1 MSNLFI
7 NRTLLI
13 QLLFLPTIFFIS
25 DISVSGDIEKYS
37 GPGDNKDGYDNKNY
51 VTQSVSLEDRK
62 GVKADLIKYVTM
74 KQLGLP
80 ALEVPENNPIT
91 REKIELGRK
100 LFFDRRLSHTDTSFM
115 WHVSCSRARFCE

>member
-1 MSNLFI
+1 MFI
-7 NRTLLI
+7 LLKDT
-13 QLLFLPTIFFIS
+13 FYIS
-25 DISVSGDIEKYS
+25 
-37 GPGDNKDGYDNKNY
+37 YDNKNY

-100 LFFDRRLSHTDTSFM
+100 LFFPNFPLAPK
-115 WHVSCSRARFCE
+115 VI